1 MENKKVII
9 SGMDYV
15 LPEIVTEQIKIVLID
30 VNGTTFEGI
39 FFKPNTKQILEME
52 GAGEEYVEKDEKLF
66 IKKSK
71 TKKIEWILDNLLSVP
86 AGLKIEHLNKLS
98 ALELADT
105 FR

>member
-1 MENKKVII
+1 MENKKAII
-9 SGMDYV
+9 SGIDYV
-15 LPEIVTEQIKIVLID
+15 LPEIVTEQIKIELID

-52 GAGEEYVEKDEKLF
+52 EYGKEYVEKGEKLF
-66 IKKSK
+66 AKDNKV
-71 TKKIEWILDNLLSVP
+71 KKIEWILDNLLSVP
-86 AGLKIEHLNKLS
+86 ADLKTEHLNKLS